1 MLGLDDIPWS
11 VGPLPLSE
19 LEHVLDLLSDR
30 IDAAFSRNELLS
42 AHDSLYELPRV
53 ADKTLANILFDR
65 SEISATVRLRA
76 QRLFDRIRT
85 FPDGDLPIEV
95 EWAGDIWL
103 APTTSWVCQ
112 RCHRGDLTACVTA
125 ISAGRRLETSV
136 STAGIRA
143 PIWFVSDEQSHV
155 GYFRHLATSPHCC
168 ETHFAALA
176 PHAFPNLAF
185 VEGVF
190 RGLRDLSC
198 AFTNRRND
206 IVSALATLSD
216 HAEVIFASQRE
227 KDIACQLR
235 AFGIEASTET
245 RETLEDAKCR
255 TARERS
261 FGSRVILFDWHAKFE
276 PHVDRLHFSPPI
288 PLSGNKP
295 IIGIIHRHLP
305 LPGDR

>member
-76 QRLFDRIRT
+76 QRLFDRIPT

-95 EWAGDIWL
+95 EWA
-103 APTTSWVCQ
+103 
-112 RCHRGDLTACVTA
+112 
-125 ISAGRRLETSV
+125 E
-136 STAGIRA
+136 
-143 PIWFVSDEQSHV
+143 SHV

-198 AFTNRRND
+198 PFTNRRND
-206 IVSALATLSD
+206 IVSALGTLSD

-245 RETLEDAKCR
+245 RETLEDTKCR

-276 PHVDRLHFSPPI
+276 PHVDRLHFSPPNTAI
-288 PLSGNKP
+288 WKQANYRNHSSPPAPS
-295 IIGIIHRHLP
+295 R
-305 LPGDR
+305 